1 MKRGFSALFLL
12 LFPAALFAATPT
24 HSYLIGTRRP
34 AREAIVRIARSEGVD
49 APGRNVEAFD
59 IVDAYRADLT
69 EDEANALRQ
78 SSNVAYVEQDAPR
91 HAFGTPLKT
100 TTNEFRSL
108 TGQTIPYGVTMVGAP
123 TLWSVTRG
131 AGINVAVLDTGIDIK
146 HPDLQTAYAGGFNTY
161 FTSTSTTETADPIDD
176 FGHGTHVSG
185 TIAATDNNLGVVGV
199 APGVKLWAVRVLKS
213 DGKGGASGATSNIV
227 AGIQWVVKEKQLL
240 GGNWIISMSLG
251 GCTASQSEGN
261 AIQAAINAGVI
272 VVAAA
277 GNHLSTK
284 PDTGCT
290 NDATEN
296 SYAVAYPGA
305 YPGVIAVAAVDSNSK
320 VADFSNIGPEVAI
333 AAPGVD
339 VLSTVPVG
347 TGSIAYVRTSTGA
360 FLQGAALDGSAT
372 GTLTGRFVDCGLG
385 STASA
390 FPAAVNGNIALIKRG
405 DVTFATKVKNAQAAG
420 ATAVVIYNKD
430 DSALAFTL
438 TADTADAGHV
448 WPLTVAVSLADGQ
461 NLLAQAPASI
471 TVNNLPDDYANE
483 QGTSM
488 ATPHVSAVAAL
499 VWSTSP
505 GATADAVKQ
514 AILNTA
520 HDLGDPGVDNFYG
533 HGLVDAILAAK
544 QLSGLTTINGGKPL
558 TPPSVGRVPGR
569 RGH

>member
-1 MKRGFSALFLL
+1 L

-69 EDEANALRQ
+69 EDEATALRQ

-91 HAFGTPLKT
+91 HAFGMPLKS

-123 TLWSVTRG
+123 VLWSVTRG

-161 FTSTSTTETADPIDD
+161 FTSNSTTETADPIDD

-213 DGKGGASGATSNIV
+213 DGKGGASGLTSNIV
-227 AGIQWVVKEKQLL
+227 SGIQWVVKEKQLV
-240 GGNWIISMSLG
+240 GGDWIISMSLG
-251 GCTASQSEGN
+251 GCSNSQSEGN
-261 AIQAAINAGVI
+261 AIQAAINAGII

-277 GNHLSTK
+277 GNHDSTN

-305 YPGVIAVAAVDSNSK
+305 YPGVIAVAAVDVNSK
-320 VADFSNIGPEVAI
+320 NANFSNFGPEVAI

-339 VLSTVPVG
+339 VFSALPVGKGDIFGTVTPDGGTPLRSLPLQFSPTTPISGAYVFCG
-347 TGSIAYVRTSTGA
+347 TGST
-360 FLQGAALDGSAT
+360 AAD
-372 GTLTGRFVDCGLG
+372 
-385 STASA
+385 
-390 FPAAVNGNIALIKRG
+390 FPASVNGKIALIQRG
-405 DVTFATKVKNAQAAG
+405 NVNFSVKATNAKNAG
-420 ATAVVIYNKD
+420 AIGAVIFNNGAD
-430 DSALAFTL
+430 LFNGTL
-438 TADTADAGHV
+438 GDATV
-448 WPLTVAVSLADGQ
+448 SWLPTVAISTADGQ
-461 NLLAQAPASI
+461 NLINHAQGSLSI
-471 TVNNLPDDYANE
+471 AFGTTPDDYGFE
-483 QGTSM
+483 SGTSM

-514 AILNTA
+514 ALENTA
-520 HDLGDPGVDNFYG
+520 HDLGDPGVDNVYG

-544 QLSGLTTINGGKPL
+544 QLSGITQIIGGEPPTTPVK
-558 TPPSVGRVPGR
+558 GRAPGR